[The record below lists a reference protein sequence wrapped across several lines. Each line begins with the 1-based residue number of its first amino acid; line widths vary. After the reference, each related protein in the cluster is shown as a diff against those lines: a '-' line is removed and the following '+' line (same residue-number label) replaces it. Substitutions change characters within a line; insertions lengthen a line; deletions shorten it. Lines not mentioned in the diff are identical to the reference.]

1 MSNRTATLTRSL
13 IACTLMSAVVSPA
26 ALAAE
31 CRKGPVTVGYIPKLD
46 TDPFFRSANT
56 GAEQAQKEIG
66 GKIVLQAPSEA
77 TAEAQIAFI
86 NNMVT
91 QGVDVIALSGND
103 ANALAPAL
111 RRAEAQNI
119 WVIAY
124 DSDVAP
130 KARSLFVNQA
140 KSELLGKTM
149 LESLG
154 KAIDYEGE
162 FAILSSMPTATNQNK
177 WIANMKDT
185 IAHDPKFAKMKLVQV
200 AYGQESEQINQQQ
213 TLALVQAFPNL
224 KGIIVP
230 AGIGLPAAARALDQ
244 AGLLGKIKVSGLGPV
259 TLVKKYVRQGTVQ
272 DVWWSVPDLGYLS
285 YYAAQALAQCKVQPK
300 EGATFTAGH
309 LGQYTVGADG
319 LVLLGAP
326 VVATAAN
333 VDSFAF

>member
-1 MSNRTATLTRSL
+1 MSHRTTTLLESAL
-13 IACTLMSAVVSPA
+13 VCTLLLAAAGPA
-26 ALAAE
+26 ARAAE

-66 GKIVLQAPSEA
+66 GQIILQAPSEA
-77 TAEAQIAFI
+77 TAEAQISFI

-91 QGVDVIALSGND
+91 RGVDVIAISGND

-140 KSELLGKTM
+140 RSELLGQGM

-154 KAIDYEGE
+154 KAINYDGD
-162 FAILSSMPTATNQNK
+162 FAVLSSTPTATNQNK
-177 WIANMKDT
+177 WIANMRTT
-185 IAHDPKFAKMKLVQV
+185 IAQDPKFAKMKLVQV
-200 AYGQESEQINQQQ
+200 AYGEESEQINQQQ
-213 TLALVQAFPNL
+213 TLALVQAFPDL
-224 KGIIVP
+224 KGLIVP

-244 AGLLGKIKVSGLGPV
+244 AGLLGKIKVAGLGPV
-259 TLVKKYVRQGTVQ
+259 TLVKKYIKSGTVA

-285 YYAAQALAQCKVQPK
+285 YYAAQAVAQCKMAPK
-300 EGATFTAGH
+300 EGSTFTAGH
-309 LGQYTVGADG
+309 LGTYKVGPDG
-319 LVLLGAP
+319 VIIMGAP
-326 VVATAAN
+326 VVATPAN

>member
-1 MSNRTATLTRSL
+1 MTKTATAL
-13 IACTLMSAVVSPA
+13 IQTVA
-26 ALAAE
+26 AIALLAGGATSAAE

-46 TDPFFRSANT
+46 TDPFFQSANT
-56 GAEQAQKEIG
+56 GAKKAQSEIG
-66 GKIVLQAPSEA
+66 GKILLQAPSEA

-91 QGVDVIALSGND
+91 QGVDVIAISGND

-140 KSELLGKTM
+140 RSELLGQDM
-149 LESLG
+149 LEALG
-154 KAIDYEGE
+154 KAIGYDGQ
-162 FAILSSMPTATNQNK
+162 FAILSSTPTATNQNK
-177 WIANMKDT
+177 WIANMRET

-213 TLALVQAFPNL
+213 TLALVQAFPQL

-244 AGLLGKIKVSGLGPV
+244 AGLIGKIKLSGLGPV
-259 TLVKKYVRQGTVQ
+259 TLVKKYVTSGAVS
-272 DVWWSVPDLGYLS
+272 DVWWNVPDLGYLS
-285 YYAAQALAQCKVQPK
+285 YYTAQALAQCKVKPV
-300 EGATFTAGH
+300 EGSTFEAGH
-309 LGQYTVGADG
+309 LGHYTVGANG
-319 LVLLGAP
+319 IVILGPP
-326 VVATAAN
+326 VIATPGN
-333 VDSFAF
+333 VGSFPF

>member
-1 MSNRTATLTRSL
+1 MSRTRTLLAAASL
-13 IACTLMSAVVSPA
+13 LALGAALPA
-26 ALAAE
+26 ATQAAE

-66 GKIVLQAPSEA
+66 GKLLLQAPSEA

-91 QGVDVIALSGND
+91 QGVDVIAISGND
-103 ANALAPAL
+103 ANAVAPAL

-130 KARSLFVNQA
+130 KARSLFINQA
-140 KSELLGKTM
+140 DSALLGAQM

-154 KAIDYEGE
+154 KAINYDGQ
-162 FAILSSMPTATNQNK
+162 FAILSSTPTATNQNK
-177 WIANMKDT
+177 WIAAMKHT
-185 IAHDPKFAKMKLVQV
+185 IATDPKFAKMKLVQV

-213 TLALVQAFPNL
+213 TLALVQAFPEL

-244 AGLLGKIKVSGLGPV
+244 AGLSNKIKLSGLGPV
-259 TLVKKYVRQGTVQ
+259 SLVKKYVRDGSLQ
-272 DVWWSVPDLGYLS
+272 DVWWNVPDLGYLS
-285 YYAAQALAQCKVQPK
+285 YYAAQALAQCKVKP
-300 EGATFTAGH
+300 EAGATFEAGH
-309 LGQYTVGADG
+309 LGKYTVGADG
-319 LVLLGAP
+319 IVLLGP
-326 VVATAAN
+326 PKVATPEN
-333 VDSFAF
+333 VDSFPF